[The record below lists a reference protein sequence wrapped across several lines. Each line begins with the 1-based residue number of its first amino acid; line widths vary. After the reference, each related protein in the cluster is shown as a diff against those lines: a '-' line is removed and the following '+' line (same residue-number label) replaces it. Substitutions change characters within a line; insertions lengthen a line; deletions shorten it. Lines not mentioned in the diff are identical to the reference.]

1 MIVCY
6 NHRLYPNRTQASA
19 LDTML
24 WAYRRLY
31 NAALAERRD
40 TWQERQESLSYN
52 TQATGILKRLRAED
66 ERLATF
72 NYSAAQHVLRRLDK
86 AFAAFFRR
94 IKSGETP
101 GYPRFKGRNRFNSCD
116 FTWGDGATLKN
127 DRLRIQGVGELKVV
141 WHRTIPAEA
150 KIKRVIV
157 KRKAGKWFACFVLEL
172 PDREAPKHPG
182 GEVGIDVGLK
192 SLVTL
197 STGESVDPPQHYR
210 EAEAKVRR
218 ANRKASRRVKGSKR
232 QRKAYRELS
241 SLHEKIGNQRRDFL
255 HKLSKELTDR
265 FSVIA
270 VEDLN
275 VRGLART
282 RLAKSVHDAG
292 WGILLNMLDY
302 KAASAGGLVV
312 RVDPRYTSQDCSSC
326 GARVKKPLSQR
337 THACP
342 DCGLVL
348 DRDHN
353 AALNI
358 LTRAGTPPSGANV
371 ASLRASVA

>member
-1 MIVCY
+1 MLTSWNY
-6 NHRLYPNRTQASA
+6 RLYPNRTQQES
-19 LDTML
+19 LDSML
-24 WAYRRLY
+24 YAYRRLY

-40 TWQERQESLSYN
+40 AYQERKESLSYN

-66 ERLATF
+66 EGLATF
-72 NYSAAQHVLRRLDK
+72 NYSAAQHILRRLDK

-101 GYPRFKGRNRFNSCD
+101 GYPRFKSRNRFNSAD
-116 FTWGDGATLKN
+116 FTFGNGATLKN
-127 DRLRIQGVGELKVV
+127 DRLRIQGVGEIKVV

-150 KIKRVIV
+150 RIKRVMV
-157 KRKAGKWFACFVLEL
+157 KRRAGKWYACFVLEI
-172 PDREAPKHPG
+172 PERTPPKHPG
-182 GEVGIDVGLK
+182 GTVGIDVGLK

-197 STGESVDPPQHYR
+197 STGESVAPPQHYR
-210 EAEAKVRR
+210 NVEVKLRR
-218 ANRKASRRVKGSKR
+218 ANRKASRRKKGSRR
-232 QRKAYRELS
+232 QRKAYRELAS
-241 SLHEKIGNQRRDFL
+241 VHAHVANQRADFL
-255 HKLSKELTDR
+255 HKLSHDLTDR

-275 VRGLART
+275 VKGLART
-282 RLAKSVHDAG
+282 KLAKSVHDAG

-312 RVDPRYTSQDCSSC
+312 RVDPRYTSQDCSGC

-337 THACP
+337 THCCP
-342 DCGLVL
+342 ECGLVL

-358 LTRAGTPPSGANV
+358 LARAGTPPSGANV
-371 ASLRASVA
+371 VSQCSCVA